1 MTERIPCKTAG
12 CKATILP
19 ATAAKTGGYCMPC
32 HQEQERQ
39 KRQSYIEQHRRT
51 VNLYE
56 GLTDPVE
63 ILKIMHVR
71 APYDPLV
78 QYVPYPLSKEQLY
91 VGLTAEQAVKMQEYA
106 VKHLA
111 EGDKDTAENILLSLV
126 CYRNDN
132 IAGVLPDLMEH
143 GIYYPAILYKDA
155 PSGMRDR
162 LLRQVDWDEE
172 NRNYIL
178 LILGW
183 IGDSRVVGAFRKW
196 RGSPPEWTKQLY
208 VAPESYAL
216 DGGWE
221 LTTDGERRD
230 LVHNLNYAIEITK
243 ELKGIDAEGAGDQF
257 LTPSASACS
266 WCGGKLTLLMDVN
279 TSHPSLAYLSL
290 PQDRLR
296 VQTCERC
303 GCFGTVYM
311 ELDSLDTPFWSRY
324 NQKPDYLP
332 AFDLTAD
339 SSEGIGEVRG
349 TLALSPAP
357 RSPYYAAEWALS
369 QHDSQIGGHPG
380 WVQDAEY
387 PKCPCCAKHM
397 RFIAQVD
404 WADFGDGEGIFYMF
418 LCLEDMLTATV
429 YQQS

>member
-1 MTERIPCKTAG
+1 MTERIPCETAG

-51 VNLYE
+51 VNLYKD
-56 GLTDPVE
+56 LTDQVE
-63 ILKIMHVR
+63 ILKVMHTRV
-71 APYDPLV
+71 PYNPLV

-91 VGLTAEQAVKMQEYA
+91 VSLTAEQAVKMQEYA
-106 VKHLA
+106 VRLLA
-111 EGDKDTAENILLSLV
+111 EGDKDTAENVLLSLV
-126 CYRNDN
+126 CYRNEN
-132 IAGVLPDLMEH
+132 IDGVLPDLMEH
-143 GIYYPAILYKDA
+143 EIYHPSILYKDA
-155 PSGMRDR
+155 PSEMRDR

-183 IGDSRVVGAFRKW
+183 IGDPPVVRAFRKW
-196 RGSPPEWTKQLY
+196 RRSQPEWTKQLY
-208 VAPESYAL
+208 VAPEDYNL

-221 LTTDGERRD
+221 LTPDGERRD

-243 ELKGIDAEGAGDQF
+243 EPKGFNAEALGAQF
-257 LTPSASACS
+257 LTPSASACP
-266 WCGGKLTLLMDVN
+266 WCEGKLTILMDVD

-303 GCFGTVYM
+303 GCFGTIYM
-311 ELDSLDTPFWSRY
+311 ELDSLGVPLWSRF

-332 AFDLTAD
+332 AFDLAAEY
-339 SSEGIGEVRG
+339 SEENGEVRG
-349 TLALSPAP
+349 TVALSPVP
-357 RSPYYAAEWALS
+357 RSPYYAAEWALT
-369 QHDSQIGGHPG
+369 QHDSQIGGHPS
-380 WVQDAEY
+380 WVQDAKY
-387 PKCPCCAKHM
+387 PTCPICAKRM

-404 WADFGDGEGIFYMF
+404 WADFGDEEGIFYMF
-418 LCLEDMLTATV
+418 LCQEHTLTATV